1 MKITKLKIFGFKSFA
16 QRTEITFSGNGLTA
30 VVGPN
35 GAGKSN
41 IVDSIRW
48 VLGEQ
53 RASVLRMDKMQ
64 SVIFSGTE
72 ERAAMS
78 LAEVSLVIDNSDGDL
93 ASEYSEVMVTRR
105 AHRDGL
111 TEYLINNQECRLKD
125 IQNLFFDSGLGSGSY
140 SQMNEVMIRNVLADS
155 PEYRRTLFEEA
166 AGVSKYKKQRKETV
180 SQLERVRSD
189 LERVED
195 NLKHERNTV
204 RQYEKQA
211 EKANEWKRL
220 RTRLRELDLSVSL
233 DRHEDNRKNLAVLND
248 AKTRIQHEQDADK
261 TRLSELE
268 TKIAERQLLIAGDE
282 ENLRGLENEVKKQ
295 EFELND
301 LNNELSRNREA
312 QGNAEMNIQKYLGE
326 IEDSKNRIASLKQES
341 DRLENETSQL
351 GSEDVLSE
359 QQAELEREEEALQ
372 VLRDSVDDLRESSR
386 ALADKR
392 IACVNKASSLRANW
406 QRRDAE
412 SEILLRMRKNGSR
425 SIRTWNAERTSP
437 KKRCAKSLLALNPP
451 SGK

>member
-1 MKITKLKIFGFKSFA
+1 M
-16 QRTEITFSGNGLTA
+16 
-30 VVGPN
+30 
-35 GAGKSN
+35 
-41 IVDSIRW
+41 
-48 VLGEQ
+48 
-53 RASVLRMDKMQ
+53 
-64 SVIFSGTE
+64 
-72 ERAAMS
+72 
-78 LAEVSLVIDNSDGDL
+78 
-93 ASEYSEVMVTRR
+93 
-105 AHRDGL
+105 
-111 TEYLINNQECRLKD
+111 
-125 IQNLFFDSGLGSGSY
+125 
-140 SQMNEVMIRNVLADS
+140 
-155 PEYRRTLFEEA
+155 
-166 AGVSKYKKQRKETV
+166 
-180 SQLERVRSD
+180 
-189 LERVED
+189 
-195 NLKHERNTV
+195 KHERNTV

-392 IACVNKASSLRANW
+392 IACVNRVNSLRANW

-412 SEILLRMRKNGSR
+412 SEILLANAQKWKSEYSDLERRKNESEETLREIAAGVESAQR
-425 SIRTWNAERTSP
+425 EIEILQERKSVQEEEIETLSASLSQQEE
-437 KKRCAKSLLALNPP
+437 KMLQAKSRIAGLESRIELLENMGSDALAGETFLLNSRASEVRGLLGSLMTVEPAYASAIEFALGRALNAVVTD
-451 SGK
+451 SSRLDALLDNLDAAEAAVILI

>member
-1 MKITKLKIFGFKSFA
+1 
-16 QRTEITFSGNGLTA
+16 
-30 VVGPN
+30 
-35 GAGKSN
+35 
-41 IVDSIRW
+41 
-48 VLGEQ
+48 
-53 RASVLRMDKMQ
+53 
-64 SVIFSGTE
+64 
-72 ERAAMS
+72 
-78 LAEVSLVIDNSDGDL
+78 
-93 ASEYSEVMVTRR
+93 
-105 AHRDGL
+105 
-111 TEYLINNQECRLKD
+111 
-125 IQNLFFDSGLGSGSY
+125 
-140 SQMNEVMIRNVLADS
+140 MNEVMIRNVLADS

-372 VLRDSVDDLRESSR
+372 VLRDSVDDLRESSGR
-386 ALADKR
+386 LRTNA
-392 IACVNKASSLRANW
+392 LRA
-406 QRRDAE
+406 
-412 SEILLRMRKNGSR
+412 
-425 SIRTWNAERTSP
+425 
-437 KKRCAKSLLALNPP
+437 
-451 SGK
+451 